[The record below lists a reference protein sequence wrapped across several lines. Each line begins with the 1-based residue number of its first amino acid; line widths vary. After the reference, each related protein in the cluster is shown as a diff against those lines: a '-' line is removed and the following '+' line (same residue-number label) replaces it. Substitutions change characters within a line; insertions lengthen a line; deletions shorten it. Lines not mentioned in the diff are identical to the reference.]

1 MVIAQA
7 MAAGKPVVAT
17 PVGGVAEMV
26 SDGETGFLV
35 DVGDVNAL
43 ANALLRLL
51 RDPSLRVRIGQSGR
65 NFAIENYH
73 ADTVARRTY
82 AVYQKVATTGS

>member
-7 MAAGKPVVAT
+7 MAASKPVVAT

-51 RDPSLRVRIGQSGR
+51 RDPSLRARIGQSGHE
-65 NFAIENYH
+65 FAVENYR

-82 AVYQKVATTGS
+82 DVYQKVATTEG